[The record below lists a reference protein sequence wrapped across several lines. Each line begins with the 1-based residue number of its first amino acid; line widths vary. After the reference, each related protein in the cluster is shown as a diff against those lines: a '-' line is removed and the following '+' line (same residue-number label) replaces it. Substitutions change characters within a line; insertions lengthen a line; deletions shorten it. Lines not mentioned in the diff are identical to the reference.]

1 VHVLMGIFTHIPLL
15 VCVHIMSII
24 IKLMSCV
31 ALTSAT
37 DKLHPQLANLGLER
51 YILLRRRM
59 FKFKDAAKTNTPYTA
74 VSTLAD
80 TNPEEAQVA
89 AGSVPPLSLTDVSIA
104 AFQEHWQTGWRIY
117 VSLNSNLWPMHNI
130 QLLWTVIGLS
140 VPSSLAIISHLNPDF
155 QIDIPETPLYIYVLN
170 CLRVVWIWAQ
180 GPVFLLIEVAA
191 EAFITF
197 KVRKTKTYINEL
209 VYAKASNHEIINNI
223 AQVSSSSR
231 FSSLRIPCNI
241 RTVLATIVLFLA
253 SAIPWFF
260 VRFSKDCDRFV
271 FESCND
277 AVQATGL

>member
-1 VHVLMGIFTHIPLL
+1 
-15 VCVHIMSII
+15 
-24 IKLMSCV
+24 
-31 ALTSAT
+31 
-37 DKLHPQLANLGLER
+37 
-51 YILLRRRM
+51 
-59 FKFKDAAKTNTPYTA
+59 
-74 VSTLAD
+74 
-80 TNPEEAQVA
+80 
-89 AGSVPPLSLTDVSIA
+89 
-104 AFQEHWQTGWRIY
+104 
-117 VSLNSNLWPMHNI
+117 
-130 QLLWTVIGLS
+130 LWTVIGLS